1 MEVGRKTRRRQ
12 DATNRQEHPM
22 RITSS
27 IFSLLSLALIT
38 AAPSSAHAGT
48 NLLDLTFGGEVC
60 FEDEEYDYNG
70 FESTCSAPG
79 VDVEVDSVHLE
90 IDVEGAGLLGLD
102 NILCGLLGRTSQM
115 EADLTFDLSLD
126 DSGLYSVVA
135 ADGVVDAVSSL
146 GCLLSTVSLTSL
158 TTVTARAEIDADAE
172 VCAAFCDAQG
182 RAYAETECDGHPA
195 EARCRAELEVA
206 AAATCEDVCLDV
218 GASICAEAEVSAT
231 VLSGLGSSLS
241 SGLGADLDLDLT
253 FDCLQDSSGA
263 EIEPID
269 EDDIEQSDEP
279 PPVIFRR

>member
-1 MEVGRKTRRRQ
+1 
-12 DATNRQEHPM
+12 M
-22 RITSS
+22 RTITTF
-27 IFSLLSLALIT
+27 FSVLSLALIT
-38 AAPSSAHAGT
+38 TASSSAHAGT
-48 NLLDLTFGGEVC
+48 SLFDLTFGGEVC

-90 IDVEGAGLLGLD
+90 IDVQGAGLLGLD
-102 NILCGLLGRTSQM
+102 SILCAVLGRTNKM

-126 DSGLYSVVA
+126 ESGLYSVVA
-135 ADGVVDAVSSL
+135 TDGVVDAVSSL
-146 GCLLSTVSLTSL
+146 GCALSTVSLNSL
-158 TTVTARAEIDADAE
+158 TTVTARAEIDTNAE

-182 RAYAETECDGHPA
+182 RAYAEVECAGHPA

-241 SGLGADLDLDLT
+241 AGLGADLDLDLT
-253 FDCLQDSSGA
+253 FDCLQDASGA

-269 EDDIEQSDEP
+269 EDEIEQDDDP
-279 PPVIFRR
+279 PAVIFKR

>member
-1 MEVGRKTRRRQ
+1 
-12 DATNRQEHPM
+12 M
-22 RITSS
+22 RATSS
-27 IFSLLSLALIT
+27 FFSLLSLALIT
-38 AAPSSAHAGT
+38 IAPSSAHAGT
-48 NLLDLTFGGEVC
+48 SLLDLTFGGEVC

-90 IDVEGAGLLGLD
+90 IDVQGSGLLGLD
-102 NILCGLLGRTSQM
+102 SILCAVLGRTNKM
-115 EADLTFDLSLD
+115 EADLTFDLELD
-126 DSGLYSVVA
+126 ESGLYSVVA
-135 ADGVVDAVSSL
+135 TDGLIDAVSGL
-146 GCLLSTVSLTSL
+146 GCALSTVSLNSL
-158 TTVTARAEIDADAE
+158 TTVTARAEIDTNAQ

-182 RAYAETECDGHPA
+182 RAYAEVECDGHPA

-231 VLSGLGSSLS
+231 VLSGLGSSLA
-241 SGLGADLDLDLT
+241 SGLGADLELDLT

-269 EDDIEQSDEP
+269 EDDIEQDDDP
-279 PPVIFRR
+279 PSVIFKR

>member
-1 MEVGRKTRRRQ
+1 MR
-12 DATNRQEHPM
+12 ATPF
-22 RITSS
+22 
-27 IFSLLSLALIT
+27 FSLLSLALISISS
-38 AAPSSAHAGT
+38 SSAHAGT

-90 IDVEGAGLLGLD
+90 IDVEGSGLLGLD
-102 NILCGLLGRTSQM
+102 SILCAVLGRTNKM

-126 DSGLYSVVA
+126 ESGLYSVVA
-135 ADGVVDAVSSL
+135 TDGIVDAVSGL
-146 GCLLSTVSLTSL
+146 GCALASVSLNSL
-158 TTVTARAEIDADAE
+158 TTVTARAEIDTNAQ

-182 RAYAETECDGHPA
+182 RAYAEVECDGHPT
-195 EARCRAELEVA
+195 EARCRAELELA

-241 SGLGADLDLDLT
+241 SGRGADLDLDLT

-269 EDDIEQSDEP
+269 ADDIEQADDP
-279 PPVIFRR
+279 PAVIFKR